1 MLEQPT
7 SRNSLLLQLCAN
19 PGSCYMTSAMDA
31 HQSWKLLHNCYDRSL
46 LISEETDV
54 LHNCYDRS
62 LLISEAVTTDATSP
76 VVIRLLQHLL
86 IRMLAH
92 DVDEG
97 EFKILY

>member
-7 SRNSLLLQLCAN
+7 SKNSLLLQLCTN
-19 PGSCYMTSAMDA
+19 PGSCYMTSATDA

-46 LISEETDV
+46 LISEA
-54 LHNCYDRS
+54 
-62 LLISEAVTTDATSP
+62 ITTDATSP
-76 VVIRLLQHLL
+76 VVIRLLQNLL